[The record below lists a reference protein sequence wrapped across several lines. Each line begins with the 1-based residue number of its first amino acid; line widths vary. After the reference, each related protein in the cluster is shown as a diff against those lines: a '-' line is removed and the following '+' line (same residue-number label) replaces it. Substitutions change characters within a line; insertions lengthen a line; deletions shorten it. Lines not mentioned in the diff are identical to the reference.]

1 MGLDVNVQDLPN
13 SQKKLE
19 ILVSSDECTKAYE
32 KVLSKLAKEVTI
44 PGFRKGKAP
53 AAMVLNHFGKK
64 SVSAEACEEI
74 IGASIPLA
82 LQQKDIRA
90 IGQAKMAV
98 RRTRLALCPHSTK
111 IIAFLANCRRTTA
124 RSLAC

>member
-1 MGLDVNVQDLPN
+1 MGIDVNVLDLPN

-19 ILVSSDECTKAYE
+19 ILVSSDECAKAYE
-32 KVLSKLAKEVTI
+32 KVLSKLSKEVTI

-53 AAMVLNHFGKK
+53 PAMVLNHFGKK

-98 RRTRLALCPHSTK
+98 RKPKFGICSQPVGAT
-111 IIAFLANCRRTTA
+111 AFQNP
-124 RSLAC
+124 